1 MSAGFESKA
10 LISSLIN
17 IFSCPISSSPCSN
30 SGLANALHFCSNKQR
45 LVLEIPSLS
54 MRLRPKRYPL
64 FHHFFH
70 TFTRSE
76 TESKTHALFS
86 CLRTCSG
93 VEVFGGFHIKQ
104 QKFSFFI
111 VR

>member
-10 LISSLIN
+10 VILSLIN
-17 IFSCPISSSPCSN
+17 NISCPISSASCSKP
-30 SGLANALHFCSNKQR
+30 GLCPTSNALHFCSKQR
-45 LVLEIPSLS
+45 LVLETPSLS
-54 MRLRPKRYPL
+54 MRLRPK
-64 FHHFFH
+64 
-70 TFTRSE
+70 
-76 TESKTHALFS
+76 
-86 CLRTCSG
+86 RTCSG